1 MTKQI
6 PQGYKQT
13 KLGVIPEDWQVV
25 KLGDIGKSIIGL
37 TYSPDNIVDEKTGIL
52 VLRSSNIQNNKL
64 TYLDNVYVDKKL
76 KPSDL
81 TQPDDILVCA
91 RNGSQNLI
99 GKSAYIKE
107 ENAGTAFGAFM
118 SIYRS
123 KYNQYIFHF
132 FQTYT
137 YKKLVAANLGATI
150 NQITSKDLN
159 GFKIPFPPKKEQE
172 KIAEI
177 LSTWDDVIT
186 KQEQLI
192 EQKQVFK
199 KGIMQQIFSQKLRF
213 KDDNGNDYPAW
224 QTKKLSEVLFFIRNN
239 SFSRNQLNLNNH

>member
-6 PQGYKQT
+6 PLGYKQT
-13 KLGVIPEDWQVV
+13 KVGIIPEDWEVV

-37 TYSPDNIVDEKTGIL
+37 TYSPDDVVDKNTGTL

-64 TYLDNVYVDKKL
+64 TYLDNVYVNKKL
-76 KPSDL
+76 KSSDL
-81 TQPDDILVCA
+81 TQPNDILICA

-99 GKSAYIKE
+99 GKCAYISKE
-107 ENAGTAFGAFM
+107 HSGTAFGAFM

-123 KYNQYIFHF
+123 KYNPYIFQF
-132 FQTYT
+132 FQTNA
-137 YKKLVAANLGATI
+137 YKKMVTTNLGATI

-159 GFKIPFPPKKEQE
+159 AFKLPFPPLKEQE

-177 LSTWDDVIT
+177 LSTWDDAIA

-199 KGIMQQIFSQKLRF
+199 KGIMQQLFSQKLRF
-213 KDDNGNDYPAW
+213 KGDNSNDYPAW
-224 QTKKLSEVLFFIRNN
+224 DYLELSDLLTYKQPTKYLVS
-239 SFSRNQLNLNNH
+239 